1 MSNAQ
6 VNPAFVGDDEKG
18 GDRRSKAVAVE
29 FNDSKGKG
37 EDYDYNPYEH
47 RVVAHPTT
55 NAETLLHLLKG
66 SLGTGILAMPKAFSN
81 AGFAIGIVGTV
92 LIGGLCL
99 YCIHMLISAEYE
111 LCKRRKVPSMNY
123 PHTAKHAM
131 SEGPPVFQ
139 KCANAAPHIVNGFL
153 LFYQLGT
160 MCVYTV
166 FIAQNIKAVVDEYL
180 GEEDIRLYMLMLL
193 LPLILIN
200 WVRNLKYL
208 APFSTLANVITVV
221 SFAVIIYYLF
231 AEGPTIDGREAVGKV
246 ENMPLFLGT
255 VLFALEAIGVIMP
268 LENEMKT
275 PESFG
280 SKCGVLNIAIFII
293 VLLYVFMGLMGY
305 LAYGENV
312 RDSIT
317 LNLKHDEVLG
327 QVVRIT
333 LAVAIYIT
341 HGLQGYVALDITWNG
356 YLKKRTDKNS
366 RPLLWEYLLRTGLV
380 IFTFLLAVAIPN
392 IGMLISLVGAF
403 CLSALG
409 LAFPAIIEM
418 GTYYYTL
425 NGNHFKWM
433 MAKNS
438 VLIVFAIF
446 GLIVGTY
453 TSIQEIV
460 NGFTL

>member
-1 MSNAQ
+1 MSNSQ
-6 VNPAFVGDDEKG
+6 VNPAFVADEEKG
-18 GDRRSKAVAVE
+18 GARKTKVSAVE
-29 FNDSKGKG
+29 FNATREKGD
-37 EDYDYNPYEH
+37 DYDYNPYEH
-47 RVVAHPTT
+47 RMVSHPTT

-66 SLGTGILAMPKAFSN
+66 SLGTGILAMPKAFLN
-81 AGFAIGIVGTV
+81 AGYVIAIVGTI

-99 YCIHMLISAEYE
+99 YCIHMLINAEYE
-111 LCKRRKVPSMNY
+111 LCKRKKVPSMNY
-123 PHTAKHAM
+123 PTTAKIAM
-131 SEGPPVFQ
+131 SEGPPILQ
-139 KCANAAPHIVNGFL
+139 KCAGAAPHIVNGFL

-166 FIAQNIKAVVDEYL
+166 FIAQNIKDVVDEYL
-180 GEEDIRLYMLMLL
+180 GEEDIRLYMLVLL

-221 SFAVIIYYLF
+221 SFGVIIYYLF
-231 AEGPTIDGREAVGKV
+231 AEGPTFEKREPVGEV
-246 ENMPLFLGT
+246 QNMPLFLGT

-280 SKCGVLNIAIFII
+280 GKCGVLNIAMFII
-293 VLLYVFMGLMGY
+293 IVLYVFMGFLGY
-305 LAYGENV
+305 LAYGADVN
-312 RDSIT
+312 DSIT
-317 LNLKHDEVLG
+317 LSLKRHEVLG

-341 HGLQGYVALDITWNG
+341 HGLQGYVAFDITWNG

-366 RPLLWEYLLRTGLV
+366 HPLLWEYVLRTCLV
-380 IFTFLLAVAIPN
+380 IFTFLLAVAIPR

-409 LAFPAIIEM
+409 LAFPAIIEIS
-418 GTYYYTL
+418 TYYYTYT
-425 NGNHFKWM
+425 GSRFKWM
-433 MAKNS
+433 MSKNS
-438 VLIVFAIF
+438 LLIIFAIF

-453 TSIQEIV
+453 TSIHEIV